1 MKKLLIICLSFLGL
15 IGSAQ
20 QKGLLWKIT
29 SPKVAKPSYL
39 YGTIHITC
47 DASLAGATKKA
58 LSETEK
64 LFLELDMD
72 DPGLQMTMMQH
83 MQMTG
88 GKTLKSLLSE
98 EDFKLLDD
106 YMKRNLG
113 MSAVMVNTVKPFMIS
128 AMFYPKMIECPMQSV
143 EQELMKLSAQ
153 SQKEILGLETVNDQ
167 LAIFDAIPYEVQM
180 EELIKSVKNDFVNDK
195 AESAKLYE
203 TYATQDVELMY
214 KLAIESQN
222 KITSEYDDVLL
233 DKRNKS
239 WIPVIETQLQKQ
251 PSFFAVGAAHLGG
264 PNGVINLLRKA
275 GYKVEVVGNQ

>member
-1 MKKLLIICLSFLGL
+1 MKKLLILCLSFLGL
-15 IGSAQ
+15 MASAQ
-20 QKGLLWKIT
+20 PKGLLWKIT
-29 SPKVAKPSYL
+29 SPKFEKPSYL

-47 DASLAGATKKA
+47 DASLAEATKKA

-72 DPGLQMTMMQH
+72 DPALQMTMMQH
-83 MQMTG
+83 MRMSG

-98 EDFKLLDD
+98 GDFKLLDN

-113 MSAVMVNTVKPFMIS
+113 MSAVLVNTVKPFMIS

-153 SQKEILGLETVNDQ
+153 SQKEILGLETVTDQ
-167 LAIFDAIPYEVQM
+167 LAIFDAIPYEVQL

-195 AESAKLYE
+195 AETAKLYE
-203 TYATQDVELMY
+203 SYATQDVELMY
-214 KLAIESQN
+214 KLATESQN
-222 KITSEYDDVLL
+222 KLTSEYDDVLL

-275 GYKVEVVGNQ
+275 GYVVEVVGNQ

>member
-1 MKKLLIICLSFLGL
+1 MKKLLILCLSFLGL
-15 IGSAQ
+15 MASAQ
-20 QKGLLWKIT
+20 PKGLLWKIT
-29 SPKVAKPSYL
+29 SPKFEKPSYL

-47 DASLAGATKKA
+47 DASLAEATKKA

-72 DPGLQMTMMQH
+72 DPALQMTMMQH
-83 MQMTG
+83 MRMSG

-98 EDFKLLDD
+98 GDFKLLDD

-113 MSAVMVNTVKPFMIS
+113 MSAVLVNTVKPFMIS

-153 SQKEILGLETVNDQ
+153 SQKEILGLETVTDQ
-167 LAIFDAIPYEVQM
+167 LAIFDAIPYEVQL

-195 AESAKLYE
+195 AETAKLYE
-203 TYATQDVELMY
+203 SYATQDVELMY
-214 KLAIESQN
+214 KLATESQN
-222 KITSEYDDVLL
+222 KLTSEYDDVLL

-275 GYKVEVVGNQ
+275 GYAVEVVGNQ

>member
-1 MKKLLIICLSFLGL
+1 
-15 IGSAQ
+15 
-20 QKGLLWKIT
+20 
-29 SPKVAKPSYL
+29 
-39 YGTIHITC
+39 
-47 DASLAGATKKA
+47 
-58 LSETEK
+58 
-64 LFLELDMD
+64 
-72 DPGLQMTMMQH
+72 
-83 MQMTG
+83 
-88 GKTLKSLLSE
+88 
-98 EDFKLLDD
+98 
-106 YMKRNLG
+106 
-113 MSAVMVNTVKPFMIS
+113 
-128 AMFYPKMIECPMQSV
+128 MQSV
-143 EQELMKLSAQ
+143 EKELMKLSAQ

-167 LAIFDAIPYEVQM
+167 LAIFDAIPYEVQI

>member
-1 MKKLLIICLSFLGL
+1 MKKLLILCLSFLGL
-15 IGSAQ
+15 MASAQ
-20 QKGLLWKIT
+20 PKGLLWKIT
-29 SPKVAKPSYL
+29 SPKFEKPSYL

-47 DASLAGATKKA
+47 DASLAEATKKA

-72 DPGLQMTMMQH
+72 DPALQMTMMQH
-83 MQMTG
+83 MRMSG

-98 EDFKLLDD
+98 GDFKLLDD

-113 MSAVMVNTVKPFMIS
+113 MSAVLVNTVKPFMIS

-153 SQKEILGLETVNDQ
+153 SQKEILGLETVTDQ
-167 LAIFDAIPYEVQM
+167 LAIFDAIPYEVQL

-195 AESAKLYE
+195 AETAKLYE
-203 TYATQDVELMY
+203 SYATQDVELMY
-214 KLAIESQN
+214 KLATESQN
-222 KITSEYDDVLL
+222 KLTSEYDDVLL

-275 GYKVEVVGNQ
+275 GYVVEVVGNQ

>member
-1 MKKLLIICLSFLGL
+1 MKKLLIVCLSFLGL

-47 DASLAGATKKA
+47 DASLAGPTKKA

-83 MQMTG
+83 MHMTG

-113 MSAVMVNTVKPFMIS
+113 MSAVLVNTVKPFMIS

-167 LAIFDAIPYEVQM
+167 LAIFDAIPYEVQI